1 MGLFLWGNMIKF
13 FGQVFRAVSGKLW
26 TVAQNYYDAIAAG
39 QIPNHFPIHK
49 FGYNANIALSEEV
62 VWTAGN
68 GYTYLSAAETL
79 QVSSDDTEDD
89 DGGTGAKTII
99 VYGLDTNWDEVSE
112 TVTMNGTASVETST
126 AFLRVFRAQVALT
139 GTGEV
144 NAGLISIKDNADT
157 VTLAQIVA
165 GRGQTQ
171 MAMWTVP
178 AGHSLFITQ
187 LNASESA
194 GKSTRIRLYS
204 IDRSIVNQSFRL
216 QDELVVSSGDSGREY
231 RLLLKFTEKTDIE
244 VRGEAAVAGGN
255 VNAGFEGY
263 YET

>member
-1 MGLFLWGNMIKF
+1 MGLFLWGNMV
-13 FGQVFRAVSGKLW
+13 QPLVQMFRTVGRKLW
-26 TVAQNYYDAIAAG
+26 TIAQSYYDAIAAG
-39 QIPNHFPIHK
+39 KIPNHFAIHK
-49 FGYNANIALSEEV
+49 FGYNSN
-62 VWTAGN
+62 
-68 GYTYLSAAETL
+68 
-79 QVSSDDTEDD
+79 DTEDD

-99 VYGLDTNWDEVSE
+99 VHGLDTNWDEVSE

-126 AFLRVFRAQVALT
+126 AFLRVFRAQAGIT
-139 GTGEV
+139 GTDEV
-144 NAGLISIKDNADT
+144 NAGLISINDNADV
-157 VTLAQIVA
+157 VTLAEIVA

-178 AGHSLFITQ
+178 ADHTLFITQ

-204 IDRSIVNQSFRL
+204 IDRSIANQSFRL
-216 QDELVVSSGDSGREY
+216 KDELVASAGDSGREY
-231 RLLLKFTEKTDIE
+231 KLPLKFTEKTDIE